1 VEVFV
6 LEIKRFSVPRTSG
19 RDLTQVRRPTRR
31 VRPNVATMRKADLI
45 ALAES
50 RGIDS
55 EGTVADLRE
64 RLADG

>member
-6 LEIKRFSVPRTSG
+6 LEIKCFSVRTSG
-19 RDLTQVRRPTRR
+19 RDLTQVRRPTPR

-45 ALAES
+45 ALADS

-64 RLADG
+64 RLDG